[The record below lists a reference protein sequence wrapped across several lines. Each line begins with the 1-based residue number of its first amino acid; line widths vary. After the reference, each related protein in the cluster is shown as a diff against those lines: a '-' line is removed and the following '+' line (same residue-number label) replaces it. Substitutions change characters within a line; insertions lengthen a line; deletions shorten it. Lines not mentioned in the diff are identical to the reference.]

1 MKNRLIIECI
11 HELDEIS
18 VRVSAD
24 DVFISRTRVDIVSD
38 EKKEILAEEFVRNYW
53 SLRVGLAHLKCYYTL
68 WSRYKKFEVGSESVN
83 S

>member
-38 EKKEILAEEFVRNYW
+38 DKKKFWQTSEEYVRNYW
-53 SLRVGLAHLKCYYTL
+53 SLRVGLAHLKML
-68 WSRYKKFEVGSESVN
+68 LHIMISIQKV
-83 S
+83 